1 MANSI
6 TKFKKYI
13 GLLDEVYKVAS
24 VTSILDG
31 NNRLVRMGANT
42 NEIIIP
48 KMSMDGLAD
57 YSRENGYVGGDVTLT
72 NETVKFNY
80 ERGRSFNIDA
90 MDDEETAG
98 VAFGQLSG
106 EFIRT
111 KAAPEIDAFRFA
123 QYAGTTGIT
132 SATAAALS
140 NGADVLSAL
149 IAAQNSMDENEVPAE
164 SRILFITPTLYNS
177 VMNLDTTKSR
187 AVLDS
192 FASIVKVPQSRFYT
206 AIDLYDGT
214 TDTSSQTNGVDET
227 VGHFVKASG
236 GKNINF
242 MVIEKS
248 AAIQYQ
254 KHVVSK
260 IVSPEE
266 NQTSDSWKFFYRS
279 YGIADAYENKVK
291 GIYLHAATA

>member
-1 MANSI
+1 
-6 TKFKKYI
+6 
-13 GLLDEVYKVAS
+13 
-24 VTSILDG
+24 
-31 NNRLVRMGANT
+31 
-42 NEIIIP
+42 
-48 KMSMDGLAD
+48 
-57 YSRENGYVGGDVTLT
+57 
-72 NETVKFNY
+72 
-80 ERGRSFNIDA
+80 
-90 MDDEETAG
+90 
-98 VAFGQLSG
+98 
-106 EFIRT
+106 
-111 KAAPEIDAFRFA
+111 
-123 QYAGTTGIT
+123 
-132 SATAAALS
+132 
-140 NGADVLSAL
+140 
-149 IAAQNSMDENEVPAE
+149 
-164 SRILFITPTLYNS
+164 
-177 VMNLDTTKSR
+177 MNLDTTKSR

-279 YGIADAYENKVK
+279 YGIADVYENKVK

>member
-1 MANSI
+1 MSNNVE
-6 TKFKKYI
+6 KFSKYI
-13 GLLDEVYKVAS
+13 NVLDEVYKLAS
-24 VTSILDG
+24 VTSVLDG
-31 NNRLVRMGANT
+31 NNRLVKMGANA
-42 NEIIIP
+42 NEIVIP

-72 NETVKFNY
+72 NETVTFNY

-98 VAFGQLSG
+98 IAFGQLSG

-123 QYAGTTGIT
+123 QYAAASGIGT
-132 SATAAALS
+132 ATADLTNPEDTLA
-140 NGADVLSAL
+140 AL
-149 IAAQNSMDENEVPAE
+149 IAAQNAMDEAEVPME
-164 SRILFITPTLYNS
+164 TRILFITPTLYNG
-177 VMNLDTTKSR
+177 VMNIDTTKSK

-192 FASIVKVPQSRFYT
+192 FAQSVKVTQSRFYT
-206 AIDLYDGT
+206 AIDLYDGA
-214 TDTSSQTNGVDET
+214 SSGET
-227 VGHFVKASG
+227 AGHFVKNAEN

-242 MVIEKS
+242 MVVEKS

-260 IVSPEE
+260 VVTPAE
-266 NQTSDSWKFFYRS
+266 NQSADAWKFFYRS
-279 YGIADAYENKVK
+279 YGIADV
-291 GIYLHAATA
+291 

>member
-214 TDTSSQTNGVDET
+214 TDTSSQSGGVDET
-227 VGHFVKASG
+227 VGHFVKASA

-279 YGIADAYENKVK
+279 YGIADVYENKVK

>member
-6 TKFKKYI
+6 EKFKQYI
-13 GLLDEVYKVAS
+13 NVLDEVYKVAS
-24 VTSILDG
+24 VTSVLDG
-31 NNRLVRMGANT
+31 NNRLVRLGANA
-42 NEIIIP
+42 NEIVIP

-72 NETVKFNY
+72 NETVTFNY
-80 ERGRSFNIDA
+80 ERGRSFTIDA
-90 MDDEETAG
+90 MDDEESAG

-123 QYAGTTGIT
+123 QYASTAGIGT
-132 SATAAALS
+132 ATANL
-140 NGADVLSAL
+140 ADANEVLLAL
-149 IAAQNSMDENEVPAE
+149 IAAQNAMDEAEVSAE

-177 VMNLDTTKSR
+177 VMNADTNKSK

-192 FASIVKVPQSRFYT
+192 FAQIVKVPQSRFYT
-206 AIDLYDGT
+206 AIDLYDG
-214 TDTSSQTNGVDET
+214 SSDGET
-227 VGHFVKASG
+227 AGHYVKNAG

-242 MVIEKS
+242 MIVEKS

-254 KHVVSK
+254 KHLVSK
-260 IVSPEE
+260 VVTPEE

-279 YGIADAYENKVK
+279 YGIADVYENKAA
-291 GIYLHAATA
+291 GIYLHKAEA

>member
-90 MDDEETAG
+90 M
-98 VAFGQLSG
+98 
-106 EFIRT
+106 R
-111 KAAPEIDAFRFA
+111 KPR
-123 QYAGTTGIT
+123 
-132 SATAAALS
+132 ALRS
-140 NGADVLSAL
+140 VSSPASLSAPRRL
-149 IAAQNSMDENEVPAE
+149 LRLTRSVSHSMRE
-164 SRILFITPTLYNS
+164 L
-177 VMNLDTTKSR
+177 R
-187 AVLDS
+187 A
-192 FASIVKVPQSRFYT
+192 
-206 AIDLYDGT
+206 
-214 TDTSSQTNGVDET
+214 
-227 VGHFVKASG
+227 
-236 GKNINF
+236 
-242 MVIEKS
+242 
-248 AAIQYQ
+248 
-254 KHVVSK
+254 
-260 IVSPEE
+260 
-266 NQTSDSWKFFYRS
+266 
-279 YGIADAYENKVK
+279 
-291 GIYLHAATA
+291 

>member
-1 MANSI
+1 MAN
-6 TKFKKYI
+6 TVEKFKKYI
-13 GLLDEVYKVAS
+13 NVLDEVYKVAS

-31 NNRLVRMGANT
+31 NNRLVRLGANA

-72 NETVKFNY
+72 NETVTFNY
-80 ERGRSFNIDA
+80 ERGRSFTIDA

-123 QYAGTTGIT
+123 KYASIEGIGT
-132 SATAAALS
+132 ATANLDDAAATLE
-140 NGADVLSAL
+140 AL
-149 IAAQNSMDENEVPAE
+149 IAAQNAMDEAEVPTE
-164 SRILFITPTLYNS
+164 SRILFITPTLYNG
-177 VMNLDTTKSR
+177 VMNIDTTKSK

-192 FASIVKVPQSRFYT
+192 FVSIVKVPQSRFYT
-206 AIDLYDGT
+206 AIDLYDGA
-214 TDTSSQTNGVDET
+214 TSGET
-227 VGHFVKASG
+227 AGHYVKNAAN

-242 MVIEKS
+242 MVVEKS

-254 KHVVSK
+254 KHLVSK
-260 IVSPEE
+260 VVTPEE
-266 NQTSDSWKFFYRS
+266 NQTSDAWKFFYRS
-279 YGIADAYENKVK
+279 YGIADVYENKVS
-291 GIYLHAATA
+291 GVYLHKAEA

>member
-1 MANSI
+1 MANAVE
-6 TKFKKYI
+6 KFKKYI
-13 GLLDEVYKVAS
+13 NVLDEVYKVAS

-31 NNRLVRMGANT
+31 NNRLVRLGANA
-42 NEIIIP
+42 NEIVIP

-72 NETVKFNY
+72 NETVVFNY

-123 QYAGTTGIT
+123 QYAGAEGIGMA
-132 SATAAALS
+132 SANLDDPEATLA
-140 NGADVLSAL
+140 AL
-149 IAAQNSMDENEVPAE
+149 IAAQNAMDEAEVPSE
-164 SRILFITPTLYNS
+164 SRILFITPTLYNG
-177 VMNLDTTKSR
+177 VMNIDTTKSK

-192 FASIVKVPQSRFYT
+192 FCAIVKVPQSRFYT
-206 AIDLYDGT
+206 AIDLYDGA
-214 TDTSSQTNGVDET
+214 SSGET
-227 VGHFVKASG
+227 AGHFVKNEAD

-248 AAIQYQ
+248 ATIQYQ
-254 KHVVSK
+254 KHIVSK
-260 IVSPEE
+260 VVTPEE

-279 YGIADAYENKVK
+279 YGIADVYENKVK
-291 GIYLHAATA
+291 GIYLHKAEA

>member
-1 MANSI
+1 MAN
-6 TKFKKYI
+6 TVEKFKKYI
-13 GLLDEVYKVAS
+13 NVLDEVYKVAS

-31 NNRLVRMGANT
+31 NNRLVRLGANA

-72 NETVKFNY
+72 NETVTFNY
-80 ERGRSFNIDA
+80 ERGRSFTIDA

-123 QYAGTTGIT
+123 KYASIEGIGT
-132 SATAAALS
+132 ATANLDDAADTLE
-140 NGADVLSAL
+140 AL
-149 IAAQNSMDENEVPAE
+149 IAAQNAMDEAEVPTE
-164 SRILFITPTLYNS
+164 SRILFITPTLYNG
-177 VMNLDTTKSR
+177 VMNIDTTKSK

-192 FASIVKVPQSRFYT
+192 FVSIVKVPQSRFYT
-206 AIDLYDGT
+206 AIDHYDGA
-214 TDTSSQTNGVDET
+214 TSGET
-227 VGHFVKASG
+227 AGHYVKNAAN

-242 MVIEKS
+242 MVVEKS

-254 KHVVSK
+254 KHLVSK
-260 IVSPEE
+260 VVTPEE
-266 NQTSDSWKFFYRS
+266 NQTSDAWKFFYRS
-279 YGIADAYENKVK
+279 YGIADVYENKVS
-291 GIYLHAATA
+291 GVYLHKAEA